1 MFKNYVKIISILVCF
16 VIFLSACNN
25 TSQYTQSQSN
35 EPISQPQTVYES
47 TVSAENP
54 DNLSQLMNGCGKT
67 VTVYGELNASR
78 YSDAI
83 SELQT
88 VLDSYSRNIS
98 LAVYSLNSDR
108 ALAYN
113 TETAI
118 FGACTVKAAYALYAC
133 RQMENGNGSLGD
145 ELTYLEKHYESGTG
159 DMQYSPFGTVFTV
172 ETALYKTMSISDNV
186 GYRMIV
192 DYFGTEGYNKFISE
206 LGCDSL
212 QIKPT
217 VWSLHTRSNDLVRLW
232 RCIYDYFETDTEY
245 SRFLYKSCTN
255 TACNYATSSPDGA
268 EYSHKQGSNSKGD
281 WLSYSDAGIVWKDG
295 SPYIMALLT
304 DAPGPSGYDNGVFD
318 QIIDIVYNRLF

>member
-25 TSQYTQSQSN
+25 TAHYTQSQSD

-118 FGACTVKAAYALYAC
+118 FGACTVKAARMRYMPAGRWKTVTAVWVMSLNTLKSITSRARAICSIRPSVPYLRLKRRFTKPC
-133 RQMENGNGSLGD
+133 R
-145 ELTYLEKHYESGTG
+145 
-159 DMQYSPFGTVFTV
+159 
-172 ETALYKTMSISDNV
+172 
-186 GYRMIV
+186 
-192 DYFGTEGYNKFISE
+192 
-206 LGCDSL
+206 
-212 QIKPT
+212 
-217 VWSLHTRSNDLVRLW
+217 
-232 RCIYDYFETDTEY
+232 
-245 SRFLYKSCTN
+245 
-255 TACNYATSSPDGA
+255 
-268 EYSHKQGSNSKGD
+268 
-281 WLSYSDAGIVWKDG
+281 
-295 SPYIMALLT
+295 
-304 DAPGPSGYDNGVFD
+304 
-318 QIIDIVYNRLF
+318 